1 MDALSEGRGTEDGQ
15 ADREELGEDSSD
27 HDRLETVVGSHG
39 DRDDLSLIAHL
50 ASNKQEGEEDPFG
63 HTAAAEVLELFT
75 GLLESLVL
83 VVVVEVSAFFVLF
96 LALFKLLLLEF
107 IVVSEEFSRV
117 RVDFIGSGP
126 FHHRCFCFFFAEMRS
141 FNFFFFST

>member
-15 ADREELGEDSSD
+15 EDREELGEDSSD
-27 HDRLETVVGSHG
+27 HDRLETVVGRHG

-50 ASNKQEGEEDPFG
+50 TSNKQEGEEDPFG

-83 VVVVEVSAFFVLF
+83 VVMVHESAFFVSF

-107 IVVSEEFSRV
+107 IVVLEEGSGV
-117 RVDFIGSGP
+117 RVDSHGSSLSNHLP
-126 FHHRCFCFFFAEMRS
+126 FEMRS
-141 FNFFFFST
+141 FNFFFVTST